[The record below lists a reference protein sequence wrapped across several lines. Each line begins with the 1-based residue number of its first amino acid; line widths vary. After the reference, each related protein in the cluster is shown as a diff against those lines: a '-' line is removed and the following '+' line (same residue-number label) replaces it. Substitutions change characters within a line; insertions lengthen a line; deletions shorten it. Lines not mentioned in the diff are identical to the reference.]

1 MVLCGVCKKE
11 VEPKNRWLIE
21 ETAVDNSILRK
32 FKVCDGC
39 ATSLVRKIVAEM
51 NTRDGKAPD
60 QIDLTKTGLIKSIE
74 LASDNVLEFTIS
86 MDLAKARKVVLDTT
100 EEAK

>member
-11 VEPKNRWLIE
+11 VESKNRWVIE
-21 ETAVDNSILRK
+21 EMAVDNSILRK
-32 FKVCDGC
+32 FKVCDTC
-39 ATSLVRKIVAEM
+39 ATALVRKIVAEM

-74 LASDNVLEFTIS
+74 LTSDNSLEFTIS

-100 EEAK
+100 EE